1 MNTNNQEDRSTQKKH
16 HNLKIYVITI
26 ISSLFLIAAAYITPL
41 FTNKAETESLIKIPK
56 GSSKDTIIDSI
67 SKYQGETF
75 ANNVSLILSILNT
88 DLSKR
93 HGAYMITKNMT
104 PIKAAKIIYNGTQ
117 HPIRLPLIGS
127 RTQNDLADRI
137 AKYLDISKE
146 EMLSTLNNPEIISE
160 FNTDKENI
168 IALFMNDSYDFYWS
182 ATPKDV
188 INKMNYYY
196 NLFWNSDRIQKA
208 EALGLSP
215 KEIMII
221 ASITDEETNK
231 ADEKGKVGR
240 LYINRLKKGMKLQA
254 DPTIRFALNDFSI
267 KRILNKHLT
276 IESPYNTYKIIGL
289 PPGPIRT
296 TSKQTIDAIL
306 NSNPSDHIFMC
317 AKEDFSGY
325 HNFATDYATHLKNAK
340 KYQDEL
346 NKRNIN

>member
-1 MNTNNQEDRSTQKKH
+1 MNTNNQEHKSTQRKH
-16 HNLKIYVITI
+16 RNLKIGI
-26 ISSLFLIAAAYITPL
+26 ILIISLFLIAAVYITPL
-41 FTNKAETESLIKIPK
+41 FTNKAKTESLIKISK
-56 GSSKDTIIDSI
+56 GASKDAIIDSI
-67 SKYQGETF
+67 SKYQGEAF
-75 ANNVSLILSILNT
+75 ANNVSLIMSILQP

-93 HGAYMITKNMT
+93 HGAYMITTNMT
-104 PIKAAKIIYNGTQ
+104 PIRVAKIIYNGSQ

-137 AKYLDISKE
+137 AKYLDITKG
-146 EMLSTLNNPEIISE
+146 EMLSALNNPEIISE

-182 ATPKDV
+182 ASPKDV

-196 NLFWNSDRIQKA
+196 NLFWNSDRKQKA
-208 EALGLSP
+208 EDLGLSP

-254 DPTIRFALNDFSI
+254 DPTVRFALNDFSI

-276 IESPYNTYKIIGL
+276 TESPYNTYKINGL

-325 HNFATDYATHLKNAK
+325 HNFAADYATHLKNAK

-346 NKRNIN
+346 NKRNIK